1 MDTLFPNGFF
11 TRTIQATAS
20 LVTKG
25 KVLQV
30 VGSMIKAYVP
40 GVKIGELC
48 TLHNPNDQSDA
59 LAEVVGFEQDAALL
73 TPLGEVNGISSST
86 QVIPSGRT
94 HSVPVGMGL
103 LGRVLDGLGNV
114 SDADTKGPFEPE
126 TYYPVYSDPPPPMT
140 RKPIDTPISLGLRA
154 LDGLLTCG
162 EGQRLGIFA
171 AAGGGKSTLLAQI
184 IRNTEAE
191 VTILALIGERGRE
204 VREFVEKDLGEEGL
218 KHSVLVIATSDRSS
232 TERLKA
238 AYVATSVAE
247 YFRDKGK
254 KVLLLMDSVTR
265 FGRAQREIGL
275 AAGEPPT
282 RRGFPPSVFAT
293 LPKLMERAG
302 QSEKGSITALY
313 TILVEGDDMTEP
325 IADETRSILDGHI
338 ILSRKLASAN
348 HYPAIDILAS
358 ISRCMNAIID
368 KEHKAAAGKFR
379 SLLAKYQEVELLL
392 RIGEYK
398 KGNDAETDEAI
409 DKMPQLNEFL
419 RQSLSEKTSF
429 KETIERM
436 IQIVNA

>member
-11 TRTIQATAS
+11 TRTIQATSS

-48 TLHNPNDQSDA
+48 TLHNPNDQNDA
-59 LAEVVGFEQDAALL
+59 LAEVVGFVQDAALL

-114 SDADTKGPFEPE
+114 SDVETKGTFEPE
-126 TYYPVYSDPPPPMT
+126 TYYPVYADPPPPMT
-140 RKPIDTPISLGLRA
+140 RKPIDKPISLGLRA

-191 VTILALIGERGRE
+191 ITILALIGERGRE

-282 RRGFPPSVFAT
+282 RRGFPPSVFST

-419 RQSLSEKTSF
+419 RQGLAEKTTF
-429 KETIERM
+429 QETIERM

>member
-11 TRTIQATAS
+11 TRTIQATSS

-48 TLHNPNDQSDA
+48 TLHNPNDQNDA
-59 LAEVVGFEQDAALL
+59 LAEVVGFVQDAALL

-126 TYYPVYSDPPPPMT
+126 TYYPVYADPPPPMT

-419 RQSLSEKTSF
+419 RQGLAEKTTF
-429 KETIERM
+429 QETIERM
-436 IQIVNA
+436 IQIINA

>member
-11 TRTIQATAS
+11 TRTIQATSS

-126 TYYPVYSDPPPPMT
+126 TYYPVYADPPPPMT

-204 VREFVEKDLGEEGL
+204 VREFIEKDLGEEGL
-218 KHSVLVIATSDRSS
+218 NHSVLVIATSDRSS

-358 ISRCMNAIID
+358 ISRCMSAIVD